1 MLYSRC
7 WKTTKGGDN
16 IYKPKFIYNHIDQH
30 VHTTI
35 SHDGK
40 STMKEYLEVAARK
53 NVQEITFTEHY
64 DIYDGVKTD
73 LKTIEINPY
82 WRAYKEATKDA
93 PIKTHFGIEIGLRPE
108 CSTEIKSMT
117 HVYDFDFIIGSS
129 HITCGIDI
137 SKNNVFF
144 KGKTMQN
151 AYWAYF
157 NDVRKNIDTYD
168 DFDVYGHL
176 DYIVRY
182 GGYGCTEIKYSDY
195 ASVLDDILR
204 TLVRKRKGLE
214 INTSGF
220 RYGLNYAHPT
230 TAILQKYHDLG
241 GRIITVGSDAH
252 HVDQLAGNFKEAYR
266 TLAKIGFTS
275 IAVFEYRDPHFI
287 EIKSLK
293 SRAN

>member
-1 MLYSRC
+1 MI
-7 WKTTKGGDN
+7 T
-16 IYKPKFIYNHIDQH
+16 IYKPKFIFNHIDQH

-40 STMKEYLEVAARK
+40 STMKEYLEVAAKK
-53 NVQEITFTEHY
+53 NVRQITFTEHY
-64 DIYDGVKTD
+64 DVYDGVKSD

-82 WRAYKEATKDA
+82 WRAYKEATRDA
-93 PIKTHFGIEIGLRPE
+93 PIETRFGIEIGLRPE
-108 CSTEIKSMT
+108 CETEIKSMT

-157 NDVRKNIDTYD
+157 NEVRKNIGIYD

-176 DYIVRY
+176 DYIIRY
-182 GGYGCTEIKYSDY
+182 GGYGCMEIKYSDY
-195 ASVLDDILR
+195 ASVLDDILMA
-204 TLVRKRKGLE
+204 LKRKHKGLE

-220 RYGLNYAHPT
+220 RYGLGYAHPT
-230 TAILQKYHDLG
+230 NAILQKFYDIG

-266 TLAKIGFTS
+266 TLSKIGFTD
-275 IAVFEYRDPHFI
+275 IAVFKNRDPQFV

-293 SRAN
+293 SRAD